1 MSEQSEEKTVRE
13 GKTILVVEDDFTGRT
28 LLTELLSREGYDVEE
43 AEDGQAAWENYK
55 SVKPDLVVTDI
66 LMPRSDGFE
75 LLNRIRKIDELT
87 PVIMITGYSRCRS
100 NIVLAMKRVAVDY
113 IMKPFNVDQL
123 LAAVDRCLYST
134 RAELEIYRYKKLTQ
148 ELDRENSRLQG
159 EIERLSKEQDGGRA
173 SSEVDKLRAIC
184 RAVAHNL
191 KGEFLH
197 IGEAVKNLREL
208 VDNSSETHE
217 ECEMIERSIKY
228 SQILLRRL
236 LDQLELG
243 RIQTELIDPVKLCHE
258 TELLVRP
265 RLPSNTKFQ
274 STVSRG
280 IRGKLVTGNTEQ
292 LVGVLLEL
300 INNAI
305 NVSRQKGGAVELN
318 VKKRGGEMLITVS
331 DNGPG
336 IPVEIRKHLFRE
348 QVASKSGLGLGLVL
362 CEKVIA
368 VLGGKLSLQSTSQEG
383 STFKIRLPIA
393 SDKKES

>member
-1 MSEQSEEKTVRE
+1 MSEQGEKKTARE
-13 GKTILVVEDDFTGRT
+13 SKTILVVDDEPKMRRI
-28 LLTELLSREGYDVEE
+28 LRLILESEGYHVKE
-43 AEDGQAAWENYK
+43 AEDGQAAWEIYK
-55 SVKPDLVVTDI
+55 SVKPDLVVTDSR
-66 LMPRSDGFE
+66 MPRSDGFE
-75 LLNRIRKIDELT
+75 LLNRIMERDALT
-87 PVIMITGYSRCRS
+87 PVILITGFATTDNAICAIKSG
-100 NIVLAMKRVAVDY
+100 AADY
-113 IMKPFNVDQL
+113 ITKPFELEQL
-123 LAAVDRCLYST
+123 LSVVDKCLDPT
-134 RAELEIYRYKKLTQ
+134 RAELEIYRYKKLAQ
-148 ELDRENSRLQG
+148 ALDEKNSRLRD
-159 EIERLSKEQDGGRA
+159 EIEQLSKEQDGGRA

-197 IGEAVKNLREL
+197 IGGAVKNLREL
-208 VDNSSETHE
+208 VDNSSETQE

-265 RLPSNTKFQ
+265 RLPSNIKFQ

-305 NVSRQKGGAVELN
+305 NVSRQKGGAIELN
-318 VKKRGGEMLITVS
+318 VKRRGGEMLITVS

-336 IPVEIRKHLFRE
+336 IPAEIRKHLFRE

>member
-1 MSEQSEEKTVRE
+1 MKSGAADYLEKP
-13 GKTILVVEDDFTGRT
+13 LDWD
-28 LLTELLSREGYDVEE
+28 ELLS
-43 AEDGQAAWENYK
+43 
-55 SVKPDLVVTDI
+55 VVD
-66 LMPRSDGFE
+66 
-75 LLNRIRKIDELT
+75 K
-87 PVIMITGYSRCRS
+87 
-100 NIVLAMKRVAVDY
+100 
-113 IMKPFNVDQL
+113 
-123 LAAVDRCLYST
+123 CLDPT
-134 RAELEIYRYKKLTQ
+134 RAELNIHRYKKLTQ
-148 ELDRENSRLQG
+148 NLDRENSRLRG

-173 SSEVDKLRAIC
+173 SSEVNKLRAIC

-208 VDNSSETHE
+208 VDDSSETQE

-265 RLPSNTKFQ
+265 RLPSNIKFQ

-305 NVSRQKGGAVELN
+305 NVSRQKGGAIELN
-318 VKKRGGEMLITVS
+318 VKRRGGEMLITVS

-336 IPVEIRKHLFRE
+336 IPAEIRKHLFRE

>member
-1 MSEQSEEKTVRE
+1 MSEQGGKKTARE
-13 GKTILVVEDDFTGRT
+13 SKTILVVDDEPKMRRI
-28 LLTELLSREGYDVEE
+28 LRLILESEGYHVKE
-43 AEDGQAAWENYK
+43 AEDGQAAWEIYK

-66 LMPRSDGFE
+66 RMPRSDGLE
-75 LLNRIRKIDELT
+75 LLNRIMERDALT
-87 PVIMITGYSRCRS
+87 PVILITAYASVDAA
-100 NIVLAMKRVAVDY
+100 IWAMKSGAADY
-113 IMKPFNVDQL
+113 FEKPFDMDEL

-134 RAELEIYRYKKLTQ
+134 RAELEIYRYKKLAQ
-148 ELDRENSRLQG
+148 ALDEKNSRLRG

-173 SSEVDKLRAIC
+173 SSEVNKLRAIC

-208 VDNSSETHE
+208 VDDSSETQE

-265 RLPSNTKFQ
+265 RLPSNIKFQ

-305 NVSRQKGGAVELN
+305 NVSRQKGGAIELN
-318 VKKRGGEMLITVS
+318 VKRRGGEMLITVS

-336 IPVEIRKHLFRE
+336 IPAEIRKHLFRE